1 MRPLVNLEAKGKC
14 PDQEC
19 LSILSMFLDDQRAVS
34 CPLQDRHLLLF
45 GHSEPSLQTLYL
57 RKKSGE
63 WRGEGGSLKNAYGTL
78 EYREFLIL
86 ANIHWRSFSS

>member
-19 LSILSMFLDDQRAVS
+19 LSILSMFLDDQREVS
-34 CPLQDRHLLLF
+34 CPLQDRHLLSF

-57 RKKSGE
+57 KKKV
-63 WRGEGGSLKNAYGTL
+63 RGVEGGGTKPEKCL
-78 EYREFLIL
+78 WGFRI
-86 ANIHWRSFSS
+86 S